1 MEAISDIL
9 KIVQG
14 FSSGH
19 EARRQKIG
27 LQQTGVNNMLNAAQT
42 EEQLNS
48 VMSALDN
55 IKEYSSEYDS
65 TNFNQNAIRFAAE
78 NKKAAYD
85 DFSNAIQ
92 QADEFFKSD
101 KYKSKSSDWVDLD
114 ATRESLNEQGLNYES
129 NLEMVSNEYLKI
141 GTLRNKITAG
151 AAQFRIPKIGDGTFD
166 EDQLSVNIGN
176 YQGFLDKALTAMV
189 GDKVITIDEAE
200 NITKANFTSADMK
213 SLRNEKKSMFTTEI
227 KQSDSILSGLQSE
240 QLSLLTGDDLIGQL
254 MNLGLDEETLKLA
267 SGDFIAGN
275 KTAEETIKVLIDAE
289 RIRNKE
295 LRDKYNQ
302 AVGYYYADES
312 IYPDDANVD
321 EEGGA
326 VVINEIDQ
334 ITDEA
339 LADVDAGEKEVTDK
353 QLTEK
358 YGTTDPVEI
367 QKIIKGET
375 PSRLTTDNIIIDNI
389 ETDGVDQTMNK
400 VVDGTLT
407 DDSFINLLDNAD
419 ISSYG
424 DFDYTELADMI
435 KNNEMPDSIAE
446 AYRSAALDVPTFLEF
461 LQNPPTVENL
471 EKAFF
476 EKYPEKLDEFTDEQK
491 RNTKI
496 NFSYFYLS
504 PKNKQYITQ
513 YKNLKKNLEDWTS
526 LDKQKSG
533 NSLKKFLSDEL
544 NMLQAVKEGT
554 DEKLGKKMLKRSSL
568 TYNESNMLKEFKKK
582 YKDSNLTLE
591 EFINQNQAE
600 FRNIALTIKYG
611 LQILPRRSDQN

>member
-101 KYKSKSSDWVDLD
+101 KYKSKSADWVDLD

-129 NLEMVSNEYLKI
+129 NLEMISNEYLKI

-176 YQGFLDKALTAMV
+176 YQRSLDNALTAMV
-189 GDKVITIDEAE
+189 GDGVITMDEAE

-227 KQSDSILSGLQSE
+227 KQSDSILLGLQNE

-275 KTAEETIKVLIDAE
+275 KTAEQTIRELIDAE
-289 RIRNKE
+289 QTRNRELRNKY
-295 LRDKYNQ
+295 KQ
-302 AVGYYYADES
+302 AVGYYYADEEVLNFLPS
-312 IYPDDANVD
+312 DID
-321 EEGGA
+321 EEGGT
-326 VVINEIDQ
+326 VVIDQ

-339 LADVDAGEKEVTDK
+339 LADVDVGEKEVTDK

-389 ETDGVDQTMNK
+389 ETDGVDQTMDK
-400 VVDGTLT
+400 VVDGTLA

-424 DFDYTELADMI
+424 DLDYTELADMI
-435 KNNEMPDSIAE
+435 KNNEMPDYIAE
-446 AYRSAALDVPTFLEF
+446 AYKSAALDVPTFLEF

-476 EKYPEKLDEFTDEQK
+476 EKYPEKLNEFTDEQK
-491 RNTKI
+491 RINRV
-496 NFSYFYLS
+496 NFSRFYLGS
-504 PKNKQYITQ
+504 KGEEYLKN
-513 YKNLKKNLEDWTS
+513 YKNLKKNLEDWSS

>member
-321 EEGGA
+321 EDGGT
-326 VVINEIDQ
+326 VFIDE